1 MPGKNYH
8 FQRSFFVALFVS
20 AFGLNWAW
28 EMLQMPA
35 YAKTIG
41 NSWQTK
47 TLVCTAASVIDAVIT
62 LGVYGL
68 GARLTGRLQRAMS
81 ESWKVYLSFA
91 FAGAACAVLIE
102 KVALAF
108 GYWSYSERMPVLPAV
123 GTGLFPF
130 LQLTLLLPLALW
142 IARRLSGKQN
152 NKDDRNTHS
161 IKKN

>member
-1 MPGKNYH
+1 MSGKNFH

-20 AFGLNWAW
+20 AFGLNWVW

-68 GARLTGRLQRAMS
+68 GARLTGRMEWAMR
-81 ESWKVYLSFA
+81 ESRKVYLSFA
-91 FAGAACAVLIE
+91 LAGAVCAVLIE

-108 GYWSYSERMPVLPAV
+108 DFWSYSERIPVLPAL
-123 GTGLFPF
+123 GTGLLPF

-142 IARRLSGKQN
+142 IAQRLSRK
-152 NKDDRNTHS
+152 
-161 IKKN
+161 